1 MKHQEGDLV
10 NKDNVWRVERMRKQ
24 EFISVVVAIVVTT
37 ISRKETI
44 IQPRREKKEDKCN
57 S

>member
-1 MKHQEGDLV
+1 MKHQAGDLV

-24 EFISVVVAIVVTT
+24 EFISAVVAIVVTT
-37 ISRKETI
+37 ISRKVTI
-44 IQPRREKKEDKCN
+44 ILPRREKKEDKCN